1 MVWMRQV
8 NFSDQSLREFHKL
21 VPDEQLRLLESIG
34 RIPEGDLCIPGGDF
48 SCFQRDGRLL
58 YRYRSERW
66 RVYFERREDGSL
78 FCCYIL
84 PEHSLQ
90 DFVVRFKLPVSET
103 LMLEQH
109 SSFWKYL
116 EDLRNGKNADESA
129 DASAGDGAAGDGA

>member
-1 MVWMRQV
+1 MRQV
-8 NFSDQSLREFHKL
+8 NFSEQSLHEFQKL
-21 VPDEQLRLLESIG
+21 ATEEQLQLMENIG
-34 RIPEGDLCIPGGDF
+34 RISEEDLQAPSGDF

-78 FCCYIL
+78 FCHYVL
-84 PEHSLQ
+84 PEHSLS
-90 DFVVRFKLPVSET
+90 DFVLRFKLPVSEA

-116 EDLRNGKNADESA
+116 DSLRREKNADEKEKNIDEA
-129 DASAGDGAAGDGA
+129 PEEEGGKA